1 MNLFLET
8 LRGQPE
14 LAVFLAVGIGYW
26 AGNYKIGNFSLGTV
40 TAALIVGL
48 MIGYFGIEPSRD
60 LRWAFFML
68 FLFANGYSVGP
79 QFFQA
84 MKRDGVKPMLLA
96 VVVSVT
102 GLFTAVSLGKL
113 LHLDIGLTAG
123 LFSGGMTQSAAI
135 GTATDA
141 IMGLSLPAEE
151 KKLLVSHIA
160 VADALCYIFGAIGI
174 IWFCGSL
181 GPWLLRIDLKA
192 EAKALEVQ
200 LGISR
205 TESGLLSATQR
216 FAVRSYQVAPKS
228 VVIGKKV
235 ANVEYGKP
243 GAAAFVYRILRKDQ
257 LIEASPDT
265 RIEKGDVLVLTGHTP
280 AVIGLGDCVGSEVV
294 NPKATDF
301 SVEILKVVITNQDF
315 CERNIGQLRQ
325 MPELRSVEVRS
336 VSRGGTEMPTGK
348 FTRFNLGDVVELI
361 GPQSAVNDAAALIG
375 YSLRPTSATPLSI
388 VGIGIFLGGLIGI
401 PYFYVGD
408 IKVTLTISVGVLLG
422 GLFMGWLK
430 TKRPVLPYIPEA
442 ALQSLI
448 TLGLAVFVACV
459 GMQAGPV
466 FLNAVKNLGVTILL
480 AGITVTLLP
489 VIIGLAFGKYV
500 LRMNP
505 VILLGAV
512 AGAQTYTGGMAAVQE
527 KSDSPVAVLGYTVPY
542 ATSNILL
549 TFFGAIVVALMAA

>member
-1 MNLFLET
+1 MNVFFET
-8 LRGQPE
+8 LRSQPE
-14 LAVFLAVGIGYW
+14 LSVFLAVGIGYW
-26 AGNYKIGNFSLGTV
+26 VGNYKIGNFSLGTV
-40 TAALIVGL
+40 TAALIAGL

-84 MKRDGVKPMLLA
+84 MERDGFKPMLLA
-96 VVVSVT
+96 LLVSVT
-102 GLFTAVSLGKL
+102 GLFTAVSLAKL
-113 LHLDIGLTAG
+113 LHLDIGLAAG

-141 IMGLSLPAEE
+141 IMGLSLSAEE

-181 GPWLLRIDLKA
+181 GPWLLGIDLKT
-192 EAKALEVQ
+192 EAKILEAQ
-200 LGISR
+200 LGITR
-205 TESGLLSATQR
+205 TKSGLLGATQR
-216 FAVRSYQVAPKS
+216 FSVRCYQVGPKS
-228 VVIGKKV
+228 VVIRAKI
-235 ANVEYGKP
+235 ADLEYRKL
-243 GAAAFVYRILRKDQ
+243 GAAAFVYQILRRSR
-257 LIEASPDT
+257 LIEAFSDT
-265 RIEKGDVLVLTGHTP
+265 LVEKGDVLVLTGHTP
-280 AVIGLGDCVGSEVV
+280 AVISLGNRIGSEIVE
-294 NPKATDF
+294 PKATSF
-301 SVEILKVVITNQDF
+301 SVEILKVVITNKKF
-315 CERNIGQLRQ
+315 CERNVEQIRQ
-325 MPELRSVEVRS
+325 MAELRNVEVRS
-336 VSRGGTEMPTGK
+336 LSRGGVEIPTGK
-348 FTRFNLGDVVELI
+348 FTGFNPGDVVELI
-361 GPQSAVNDAAALIG
+361 GPQQAVERAAKLIG

-401 PYFYVGD
+401 PYFYIGD

-430 TKRPVLPYIPEA
+430 TRRPILPYIPEA

-459 GMQAGPV
+459 GIQAGPV
-466 FLNAVKNLGVTILL
+466 FLDAVRNLGGSILL
-480 AGITVTLLP
+480 AGIGVTLIP
-489 VIIGLAFGKYV
+489 VIVGLAFGKFV

-527 KSDSPVAVLGYTVPY
+527 KSGSPVAVLGYTVPY

-549 TFFGAIVVALMAA
+549 TFFGAIIVALMAA